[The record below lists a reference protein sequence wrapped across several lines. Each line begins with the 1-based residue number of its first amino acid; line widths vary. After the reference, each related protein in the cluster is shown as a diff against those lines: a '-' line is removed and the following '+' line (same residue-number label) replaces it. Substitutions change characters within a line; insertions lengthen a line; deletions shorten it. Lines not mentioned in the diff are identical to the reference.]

1 MPIEFRCTKC
11 QKLLRTPDGSSG
23 REAKC
28 PQCGAIVKIPEP
40 AAYEHAASMP
50 APPVPSSSAPP
61 SSPDNPYAS
70 PSRLAPQTDPRYVE
84 HAFRPTRIEVGDV
97 LSRTWEVFKLRWLA
111 CVAAT
116 WGVPLILAGVCA
128 PFILIVVF
136 TSMNARDDAASVVA
150 ASLLLGAV
158 ATIASVW
165 MALGIHAFMLKVA
178 RGEEVAARDLFGE
191 TSQLVP
197 ALLATILVGAAAM
210 VGFMLLIVPG
220 IILSLMFSQF
230 INVMVDR
237 RVGVIESLRLSIEA
251 TEGNKVT
258 LFLLGLLMWAVNT
271 VAATLTCGLSTLVV
285 APFISLMGS
294 VAYLAMTGQTMAY
307 VPEVERERALGSGV

>member
-40 AAYEHAASMP
+40 AAAVHAASPP
-50 APPVPSSSAPP
+50 APP
-61 SSPDNPYAS
+61 SPDNPYAS
-70 PSRLAPQTDPRYVE
+70 PTRLAASEMAPRSVE
-84 HAFRPTRIEVGDV
+84 HEFQPRRIEVGDV
-97 LSRTWEVFKLRWLA
+97 LSRTWEIFKLRWLP

-116 WGVPLILAGVCA
+116 WGVPFILAGVCA

-136 TSMNARDDAASVVA
+136 TSMNAQGDAASIVA
-150 ASLLLGAV
+150 AALLLGAV
-158 ATIASVW
+158 AVAASVW
-165 MALGIHAFMLKVA
+165 MALGIHAFMLKLA
-178 RGEEVAARDLFGE
+178 RGEEASVRDLLGE
-191 TSQLVP
+191 TSLLVP
-197 ALLATILVGAAAM
+197 ALLATVLVGAAVM
-210 VGFMLLIVPG
+210 FGFMLLIVPG
-220 IILSLMFSQF
+220 VILSLMFSQF

-237 RVGVIESLRLSIEA
+237 QVGAIEALRLSIEA

-258 LFLLGLLMWAVNT
+258 LLLLGLLMWAVNT
-271 VAATLTCGLSTLVV
+271 VAATLTCGLSTIVV

-294 VAYLAMTGQTMAY
+294 VAYLSMTGQNMAY
-307 VPEVERERALGSGV
+307 APEVERERALGSGL

>member
-40 AAYEHAASMP
+40 AAAVHAASPP
-50 APPVPSSSAPP
+50 APQVAPP
-61 SSPDNPYAS
+61 PDNPYAS
-70 PSRLAPQTDPRYVE
+70 PNRLAPEASPRSVS
-84 HAFRPTRIEVGDV
+84 HDFQPTRIEVGDV
-97 LSRTWEVFKLRWLA
+97 LSRTWEIFKLRWLP

-116 WGVPLILAGVCA
+116 WGVPFILAGVCA

-136 TSMNARDDAASVVA
+136 TSMNAQDDAASIVA

-158 ATIASVW
+158 AVAASVW
-165 MALGIHAFMLKVA
+165 MALGIHAFMLKLA
-178 RGEEVAARDLFGE
+178 RGEEALARDLFGE
-191 TSQLVP
+191 TSLLVP
-197 ALLATILVGAAAM
+197 ALLATVLVGAAVM
-210 VGFMLLIVPG
+210 FGFMLLIVPG
-220 IILSLMFSQF
+220 VILSLMFSQF

-237 RVGVIESLRLSIEA
+237 QVGAIEALRMSIAA

-258 LFLLGLLMWAVNT
+258 LLLLGLLMWAVNT
-271 VAATLTCGLSTLVV
+271 VAATLTCGLSALVV

-294 VAYLAMTGQTMAY
+294 VAYLAMTGQNTAFT
-307 VPEVERERALGSGV
+307 PEVERERALGSGF

>member
-1 MPIEFRCTKC
+1 M
-11 QKLLRTPDGSSG
+11 
-23 REAKC
+23 
-28 PQCGAIVKIPEP
+28 
-40 AAYEHAASMP
+40 
-50 APPVPSSSAPP
+50 
-61 SSPDNPYAS
+61 
-70 PSRLAPQTDPRYVE
+70 
-84 HAFRPTRIEVGDV
+84 
-97 LSRTWEVFKLRWLA
+97 
-111 CVAAT
+111 
-116 WGVPLILAGVCA
+116 AGVCA

-230 INVMVDR
+230 VNVMVDR

-307 VPEVERERALGSGV
+307 APEVERERALESRF